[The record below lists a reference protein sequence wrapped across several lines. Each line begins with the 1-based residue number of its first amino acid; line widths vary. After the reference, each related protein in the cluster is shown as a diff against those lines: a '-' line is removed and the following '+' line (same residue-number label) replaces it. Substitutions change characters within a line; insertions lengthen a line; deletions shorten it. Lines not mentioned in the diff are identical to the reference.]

1 MEKRKILAL
10 PLYIYCSPI
19 QVVTSVL
26 LTGAFSVSSSALF
39 DAVLSILKKWLAFN
53 SLMEGD
59 TDKEN
64 ESKVVVSQVHQIQHL
79 IVLQMEQ
86 S

>member
-1 MEKRKILAL
+1 LCYLATFFL
-10 PLYIYCSPI
+10 GINSVGLFLY
-19 QVVTSVL
+19 
-26 LTGAFSVSSSALF
+26 SAR
-39 DAVLSILKKWLAFN
+39 LAFN

>member
-1 MEKRKILAL
+1 
-10 PLYIYCSPI
+10 
-19 QVVTSVL
+19 
-26 LTGAFSVSSSALF
+26 VSSFCYLQGYSEWFLLPCNIFSWNQFCWFVPYSAR
-39 DAVLSILKKWLAFN
+39 LAFN

>member
-1 MEKRKILAL
+1 VLKI
-10 PLYIYCSPI
+10 C
-19 QVVTSVL
+19 
-26 LTGAFSVSSSALF
+26 FSLG
-39 DAVLSILKKWLAFN
+39 LAFN

-79 IVLQMEQ
+79 TVLQMEQ